1 MTRIAL
7 ATAALLATLT
17 LTACDQAQKDQPA
30 APAAEQAA
38 PATAPAAETAAPAAE
53 QAAPAA
59 ETAAPA
65 TDTAAPAAEVIPEP
79 VLDTPKEGTVQN

>member
-7 ATAALLATLT
+7 AAAALLATLT
-17 LTACDQAQKDQPA
+17 LTACDKAQNEQPA

-38 PATAPAAETAAPAAE
+38 PAATPAAETAAPAAE

-65 TDTAAPAAEVIPEP
+65 ADAKAEP
-79 VLDTPKEGTVQN
+79 VLETPKEGAVQN

>member
-7 ATAALLATLT
+7 AAAALLATLT
-17 LTACDQAQKDQPA
+17 LTACDKAQNEQPA

-38 PATAPAAETAAPAAE
+38 PAATPAADTAAPAATPAAETAAPAAE
-53 QAAPAA
+53 
-59 ETAAPA
+59 
-65 TDTAAPAAEVIPEP
+65 VKPEP

>member
-7 ATAALLATLT
+7 AAAALLATLT
-17 LTACDQAQKDQPA
+17 LTACDKAQNEQPA

-38 PATAPAAETAAPAAE
+38 TPAADTAAPAATPAAETAAPAAE
-53 QAAPAA
+53 VKA
-59 ETAAPA
+59 
-65 TDTAAPAAEVIPEP
+65 EP